1 MKVER
6 KEIVL
11 VEMDSCDFDSLIS
24 FIKRSRDGI
33 TLDEVDII
41 TAGRLYKDLLKA
53 NSISG

>member
-1 MKVER
+1 MKIER

-24 FIKRSRDGI
+24 FIKRSRDEI
-33 TLDEVDII
+33 TLDEVDIL
-41 TAGRLYKDLLKA
+41 TASRLYEDLLKA